1 MAIISTFPGKA
12 KPKLQ
17 SKTATPSTSQQF
29 VTPDAAYEGL
39 DKVTINAMKL
49 QSKSVSPSTSAK
61 TVYPDSSYD
70 GLSSVAIGA
79 IKLES
84 KTLTPSSIQ
93 QDVTPG
99 SNYDG
104 LSRVVVQGDSDLVAA
119 NIKSGVN
126 IFGITGSYAGNGTFG
141 TAISTSN
148 KLTITVPS
156 DWNAVIFV
164 AKGFNQTYSGTTTA
178 TAVAGYLK
186 RDNSE
191 YGVVGTLDTK
201 WHTYIDDRVTVESSS
216 NNLEISASNGKSFA
230 FATSSDNVTYYYI
243 VY

>member
-17 SKTATPSTSQQF
+17 SKTATPSTSQQI

-141 TAISTSN
+141 TATSTSN
-148 KLTITVPS
+148 KLTIPVPS
-156 DWNAVIFV
+156 DWNAVMFV
-164 AKGFNQTYSGTTTA
+164 ARGFNQLLPDTLTA

-191 YGVVGTLDTK
+191 YGVVGIGGSS
-201 WHTYIDDRVTVESSS
+201 WHTYTGDKVTVESSS
-216 NNLEISASNGKSFA
+216 NNLEISASNGKFA
-230 FATSSDNVTYYYI
+230 FATSSDKVTYYYI